1 MSLTDELRRCYQ
13 TALDRLREEL
23 AQLETMGE
31 AAKASRADGT
41 RVDLKPA
48 WIAET
53 KERIAEY
60 EALLAAA
67 SDQVKSA
74 A

>member
-1 MSLTDELRRCYQ
+1 MSLNDELRRCYE

-31 AAKASRADGT
+31 ASKASRADGT

-48 WIAET
+48 WIAQT

-60 EALLAAA
+60 EALLAAVSSEA
-67 SDQVKSA
+67 RSA